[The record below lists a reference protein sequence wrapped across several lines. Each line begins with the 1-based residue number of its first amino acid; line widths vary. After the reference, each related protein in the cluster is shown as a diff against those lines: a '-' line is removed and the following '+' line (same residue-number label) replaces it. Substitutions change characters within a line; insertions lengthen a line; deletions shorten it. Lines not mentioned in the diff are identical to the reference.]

1 MPESKKQIDK
11 SADNGQ
17 NTHGFIKIQKSK
29 QRKMKG

>member
-1 MPESKKQIDK
+1 MPESKKQIE

-29 QRKMKG
+29 QRKTKR